1 VNAFLPDIL
10 LGDITMKMRC
20 VIFVLALALI
30 PALQAAAVETPS
42 TYLRLGNWQVHG
54 DSPHYL
60 AFGLGAF
67 DIDEEPVGAARV
79 ELRFGRKLFF
89 VGPAVG
95 LLANTDGG
103 YFGYAGIYAD
113 ISYKNLVITPM
124 AAGGGY
130 EEGEGIDLGGIFQ
143 FQATLTLAYQFDNL
157 SRLGVR
163 LGHLSNG
170 GTHDSNPSEQDA
182 FVTFAIPF

>member
-1 VNAFLPDIL
+1 MAEKESGP
-10 LGDITMKMRC
+10 KMRC
-20 VIFVLALALI
+20 MIFILALALI
-30 PALQAAAVETPS
+30 QGLPAAADDLPS
-42 TYLRLGNWQVHG
+42 TYYRLGNWQLHG

-67 DIDEEPVGAARV
+67 DVDEEPVGVARV

-89 VGPAVG
+89 IGPAIG
-95 LLANTDGG
+95 FMANTDGG

-143 FQATLTLAYQFDNL
+143 FRATLTLAYQFDNL
-157 SRLGVR
+157 LRLGVQY
-163 LGHLSNG
+163 GHLSNG

-182 FVTFAIPF
+182 FVTFAISF